1 MIVKEFSKFIKAVR
15 TGQNF
20 HLYVTIF
27 IIVFLL
33 YILIGP
39 RFFSPFNLESMAY
52 QLPMLGLLAMGM
64 MISILSGGINL
75 SIVANANFNGIIIAI
90 VLRAMTNEN
99 MMQASVPVIIIACLT
114 GLAVTI
120 VIGVFNGM
128 LIAMLKIPAILVTL
142 GSMTLLN
149 GISILL
155 TRGRVISGFPM
166 PLLELGN
173 GRIGNMPISIV
184 IFLAIII
191 ITHFILNRSSFGQ
204 KLYMVGANQKACL
217 FSNVNVNKIIVIQYV
232 FSACFAFFTSL
243 IMIGQLNSVRAGYM
257 ESYLLVAV
265 LATFLGGVNPMGGFG
280 KLSGVILAAI
290 ILQLISTGFIL
301 LRMDPFLINA
311 MWGAIIV
318 IVLFA
323 RDITRIIAEKWKLRA
338 VKSKLS

>member
-1 MIVKEFSKFIKAVR
+1 
-15 TGQNF
+15 
-20 HLYVTIF
+20 
-27 IIVFLL
+27 
-33 YILIGP
+33 
-39 RFFSPFNLESMAY
+39 MAY

-75 SIVANANFNGIIIAI
+75 SIVANANLNGIIIAL
-90 VLRAMTNEN
+90 VLRAMTDGN
-99 MMQASVPVIIIACLT
+99 MMSASVPVTIIACLA

-120 VIGVFNGM
+120 AIGLFNGM
-128 LIAMLKIPAILVTL
+128 LISMLKIPAILVTL

-166 PLLELGN
+166 ALLEVGN
-173 GRIGNMPISIV
+173 GRIGYVPISII
-184 IFLAIII
+184 IFLGIII
-191 ITHFILNRSSFGQ
+191 LTHFVLNRSSFGQ
-204 KLYMVGANQKACL
+204 KLYMVGANQKACQ
-217 FSNVNVNKIIVIQYV
+217 FSNVKVSGIIVIQYV

-280 KLSGVILAAI
+280 RLSGVVLAAV

-323 RDITRIIAEKWKLRA
+323 RDLMRVITEKWRLKT
-338 VKSKLS
+338 VKNI

>member
-1 MIVKEFSKFIKAVR
+1 
-15 TGQNF
+15 
-20 HLYVTIF
+20 
-27 IIVFLL
+27 
-33 YILIGP
+33 
-39 RFFSPFNLESMAY
+39 MAY

-64 MISILSGGINL
+64 MVSILSGGINL
-75 SIVANANFNGIIIAI
+75 SIVANANLNGIIIALM
-90 VLRAMTNEN
+90 LRAMTDGN
-99 MMQASVPVIIIACLT
+99 MMSASVPVIIIACLA
-114 GLAVTI
+114 GLAVT
-120 VIGVFNGM
+120 VAIGLFNGV
-128 LIAMLKIPAILVTL
+128 LISMLKIPAILVTL

-166 PLLELGN
+166 VLLEVGN
-173 GRIGNMPISIV
+173 GRIGYIPISII
-184 IFLAIII
+184 IFLGIII
-191 ITHFILNRSSFGQ
+191 LTHFVLNRSSFGQ

-217 FSNVNVNKIIVIQYV
+217 FSNVNVNKIIIIQYV

-280 KLSGVILAAI
+280 RLSGVILAAI
-290 ILQLISTGFIL
+290 ILQLISTGFIIM
-301 LRMDPFLINA
+301 RMDPFLINA

-323 RDITRIIAEKWKLRA
+323 RDIMRIITEKWKLRRA
-338 VKSKLS
+338 L